1 MIRLPR
7 LSRKQRVVRN
17 LLVGLAACGII
28 WYGFD
33 FAPPTAGLALRWKA
47 QTYLLE
53 ETPELLYTSPAGKN
67 GSRELVGR
75 CGERW
80 FYCRDYQ
87 TLLFHDL
94 GNLTF
99 TEPTEPVTCIIP
111 PFGGED
117 VLYIAA
123 QIPGAAR
130 AACSVRFQSTVS
142 VAQNDTTSII
152 DLDETYSAQSEANP
166 QGIYRFPLERKYE
179 DALAPLRTAEWATFH
194 AYSCIP
200 EQTAGLDLIC
210 TVHVTFYGE
219 DGRELMQDSQT
230 FQAEAEATQSTP
242 AEQKA
247 AS

>member
-7 LSRKQRVVRN
+7 LSRKQRVARN

-75 CGERW
+75 CGARW
-80 FYCRDYQ
+80 FYCRDYR

-94 GNLTF
+94 SELTF
-99 TEPTEPVTCIIP
+99 TEPTDPVTCIIP

-130 AACSVRFQSTVS
+130 AACSIRFQT
-142 VAQNDTTSII
+142 AINGTYNDRPYSI
-152 DLDETYSAQSEANP
+152 DLDETYNAQSETNP

>member
-33 FAPPTAGLALRWKA
+33 FAPPTVGLALRWKA

-53 ETPELLYTSPAGKN
+53 ETPELLYTSPTGKN
-67 GSRELVGR
+67 GSRGLVGR
-75 CGERW
+75 CGARW
-80 FYCRDYQ
+80 FYCRDHR

-94 GNLTF
+94 GDLTF
-99 TEPTEPVTCIIP
+99 TEPTDPVTYIIP
-111 PFGGED
+111 SFGGED

-123 QIPGAAR
+123 RIPGAAR
-130 AACSVRFQSTVS
+130 ADCSVRFQATVS

-152 DLDETYSAQSEANP
+152 DLDETYSAQSQADP

-179 DALAPLRTAEWATFH
+179 DELSPRGSAERAAFH

-200 EQTAGLDLIC
+200 EQNAGLGLVC

-230 FQAEAEATQSTP
+230 FQAGAEAAQSTP
-242 AEQKA
+242 AE
-247 AS
+247 